1 MKKTAYK
8 HSSKIADWQMRDEFE
23 WRDLVGSWRFFW
35 GVFYFLGLGNDCTFL
50 EEVVYNNWYF
60 DYILY
65 YIYIWPSTIILHRHW
80 QWNKNTREQWVH
92 APPSKTV
99 KHTTH
104 KIQFDDT
111 IYLHKTLCI
120 FCHHN
125 EPFHQTCAA
134 CATSPHFALHAI
146 VVLSCRFNIHI
157 KVILPLSRLLK
168 PVGKG

>member
-8 HSSKIADWQMRDEFE
+8 HSCWRPSCSKIADWQMRDEFE

-60 DYILY
+60 DYI
-65 YIYIWPSTIILHRHW
+65 YIHIWPSTIILHRHW

-99 KHTTH
+99 KWS
-104 KIQFDDT
+104 IQLIKFNLMILYT
-111 IYLHKTLCI
+111 YIIHSVY
-120 FCHHN
+120 F
-125 EPFHQTCAA
+125 AA
-134 CATSPHFALHAI
+134 IMNHFTKHVQHVPHRHIL
-146 VVLSCRFNIHI
+146 RFM
-157 KVILPLSRLLK
+157 P
-168 PVGKG
+168 

>member
-65 YIYIWPSTIILHRHW
+65 YIYIYDPALLFYIGIGNGTKIHVNSESMHLPVKLWSIQLIKFNLMILYTYIKHSVYFATIMNHFTKHVQHVPRRHIL
-80 QWNKNTREQWVH
+80 
-92 APPSKTV
+92 
-99 KHTTH
+99 
-104 KIQFDDT
+104 
-111 IYLHKTLCI
+111 
-120 FCHHN
+120 
-125 EPFHQTCAA
+125 
-134 CATSPHFALHAI
+134 
-146 VVLSCRFNIHI
+146 RFM
-157 KVILPLSRLLK
+157 P
-168 PVGKG
+168 